1 MTKDKMTV
9 YEKLWKY
16 ISDKIKI
23 ETLSSIEKGIL
34 SARLQIKKL
43 KDNRLNRD
51 ICNGNL
57 VSFLD
62 GYNVQKM
69 VDDVRENE
77 LESILEQLETKRQHK
92 LDRRNGWRSKFVWS
106 VVAPIIVTVMTTYFL
121 VSFGLIK

>member
-34 SARLQIKKL
+34 SARLQIKIL

-57 VSFLD
+57 VSFSAV
-62 GYNVQKM
+62 YNVQKM
-69 VDDVRENE
+69 EDDVRENE
-77 LESILEQLETKRQHK
+77 LESILEQLETKRQHA

-106 VVAPIIVTVMTTYFL
+106 VIAPILVTIMTTYLL
-121 VSFGLIK
+121 VSFDLIK